1 MAVHKKRPFRP
12 FLIKIGSQKEMLC
25 QRIFLCLPLPSL
37 LPPPLPSFPP
47 PLPSFPPSD
56 LSFPPLLSPPPFTL
70 PSLSFPFSSLTFAS
84 TLPFQSSVGS
94 ISNSDTQVHCV
105 ASFWYLLETTN
116 ISISAGILWNLLKDN
131 LLKAFDLENGKGKE
145 IARFLEVFEIKGFG

>member
-1 MAVHKKRPFRP
+1 MWLSIKRGHLDHFWSKLAHRKKCYVKGFSCA
-12 FLIKIGSQKEMLC
+12 FL
-25 QRIFLCLPLPSL
+25 F
-37 LPPPLPSFPP
+37 LPSFPLLFLPFLLLFP
-47 PLPSFPPSD
+47 PSLPSFFS
-56 LSFPPLLSPPPFTL
+56 LPPFTL
-70 PSLSFPFSSLTFAS
+70 LSLSFPFSSLTFAY

-94 ISNSDTQVHCV
+94 ISNSDTQVHCM